1 MNETTNTNFPIS
13 DDTWLEKIQ
22 NEIQNAVTKEDKQRI
37 INLFSEAVK
46 DYLSIKLWSAYTSYT
61 LNEYQNSLNQ
71 MDEGEDDSKFITLED
86 VRKVFQEACSATNY
100 IISESHKIWDSYRDF
115 EENILETSPCDEQK
129 YKVQKMYLDRL
140 KIPHSTLEKTF
151 TDYSSFITK
160 YNNDNY
166 ESLMIESNSLFS
178 EAKSQYYKRD
188 KYEQELIDSNFTL
201 DKFMNYIQFEKQQP
215 KSFLPIIRTLYERAI
230 YIHYLVPYLWEDY
243 IFYLLEKKISNDIII
258 ETSER
263 STRNCPWSG
272 DLWSHYMRALEKRSS
287 LNSYDEIKTV
297 FQKALSTEMLNN
309 NVDDLVKVI
318 IANCDLE
325 RRKLLKSGT
334 SIDLENS
341 VNFKNV
347 LLEGLQTVNQVFQDG
362 DPYYRLE
369 RYLIE
374 IETLTGNVIKAREIW
389 DQIIKQHR
397 GESEAWIRYIDWEKS
412 LGNLEEVRKKY
423 KVAAHQNTDWP
434 ERIFDSLEQFEH
446 QYGTLENLESTLIFL
461 AKQKLKVAN
470 RRAKTMEEYY
480 QAEQTQIDQPQIDQL
495 QIDQSQIDQSQID
508 QSQIDQSQSQT
519 DDIQS
524 SNNLIDSSKN
534 VRKRKYEEDDSL
546 LGKRNKPFIHNKP
559 KRDREFTTIVVTNL
573 PLSITE
579 GQLKSLFHE
588 CGKILEIRILE
599 DSDESQK
606 YAYIEFSFRED
617 VPAALTR
624 DKKKIGE
631 NEINVHRIFE
641 HTLYVTNFIPS
652 TDLKGLF
659 EKYGEIIEIRNP
671 KSTYRAG
678 RFCYIEYK
686 KKDSAHAALEMNG
699 YEVEPGRKLKVLISN
714 PLLRKPRSPPEQRE
728 IFIRNLPSEVNS
740 EELESIFDKYG
751 RIIKVRIPTTPDNK
765 CKGIAYMEF
774 DSEESAKSALALNLV
789 EFKGCILNVDLSRI
803 SEKSRQVIF
812 SKLPSDTTEEMIR
825 EIILTQLEGNSIEE
839 INLNSQQKLARVK
852 FLNAKDA
859 GKAILLFNKYKFKG
873 KTIKVKTSEDEIS
886 TNNNNNNGKSIIS
899 TNSAGMFL
907 PRQYSKPKIGIK
919 IQKNLNKYKK

>member
-1 MNETTNTNFPIS
+1 MSETTNTNFPIS
-13 DDTWLEKIQ
+13 DDIWLEKIQ
-22 NEIQNAVTKEDKQRI
+22 TEIQNAVTKEDKQRI
-37 INLFSEAVK
+37 IYLFSEAVK
-46 DYLSIKLWSAYTSYT
+46 DYLSIKLWIAYTSYAS
-61 LNEYQNSLNQ
+61 NEYQNSLNQ
-71 MDEGEDDSKFITLED
+71 MDEGEDDYKFITLED
-86 VRKVFQEACSATNY
+86 VRKVFQEACNATNY
-100 IISESHKIWDSYRDF
+100 IIPESHKIWDSYRDF
-115 EENILETSPCDEQK
+115 EENILEK

-151 TDYSSFITK
+151 TEYSSFITK

-166 ESLMIESNSLFS
+166 ESLMIESNSLFN

-188 KYEQELIDSNFTL
+188 KYEQELIDSNFAL

-215 KSFLPIIRTLYERAI
+215 KPFLPIIRTLYERAI
-230 YIHYLVPYLWEDY
+230 YVHYLVPYLWEDY

-272 DLWSHYMRALEKRSS
+272 DLWSHYMRALEKRPSS
-287 LNSYDEIKTV
+287 NSYDEIKSV
-297 FQKALSTEMLNN
+297 FQNSLSIEMLKN

-334 SIDLENS
+334 SINLENS
-341 VNFKNV
+341 VNLKNA
-347 LLEGLQTVNQVFQDG
+347 LSEGLQTVNQVFQDG

-389 DQIIKQHR
+389 EQIIKQHR

-434 ERIFDSLEQFEH
+434 ERIFDGLEQFEH
-446 QYGTLENLESTLIFL
+446 QYGTLENLESTLVFL

-480 QAEQTQIDQPQIDQL
+480 QAEQ
-495 QIDQSQIDQSQID
+495 SQIDQT
-508 QSQIDQSQSQT
+508 QSQQAYN
-519 DDIQS
+519 IQS
-524 SNNLIDSSKN
+524 SNNLIDSSNN

-546 LGKRNKPFIHNKP
+546 LEKRNKPFIHNKP

-573 PLSITE
+573 PLHITE
-579 GQLKSLFHE
+579 G
-588 CGKILEIRILE
+588 IRILE

-617 VPAALTR
+617 VPAALTK

-631 NEINVHRIFE
+631 NEINVYRILE
-641 HTLYVTNFIPS
+641 HILYVTNFIPS
-652 TDLKGLF
+652 TDLKELF
-659 EKYGEIIEIRNP
+659 E
-671 KSTYRAG
+671 
-678 RFCYIEYK
+678 
-686 KKDSAHAALEMNG
+686 KDSAHAALEMNG
-699 YEVEPGRKLKVLISN
+699 YEVEPGRKLKVAISN
-714 PLLRKPRSPPEQRE
+714 PILRKPRSPPEQRE

-740 EELESIFDKYG
+740 EELESIFNKYG

-774 DSEESAKSALALNLV
+774 DSEENAKSALALNLV

-825 EIILTQLEGNSIEE
+825 EIILTQLEGNGIEE

-852 FLNAKDA
+852 FLNAK
-859 GKAILLFNKYKFKG
+859 FNG
-873 KTIKVKTSEDEIS
+873 KTIKVKASEDEVS
-886 TNNNNNNGKSIIS
+886 TKNKNSSNNDSGKSIIS

-907 PRQYSKPKIGIK
+907 PRQYSKPKVGIK